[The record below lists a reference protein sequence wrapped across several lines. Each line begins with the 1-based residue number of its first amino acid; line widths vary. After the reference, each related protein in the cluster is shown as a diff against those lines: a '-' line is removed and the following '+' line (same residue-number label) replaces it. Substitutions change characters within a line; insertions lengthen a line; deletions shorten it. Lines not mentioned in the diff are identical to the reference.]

1 MLGTTYDIL
10 DDAATVA
17 SALTAGDAEVNGAAS
32 ITTNGGPVD
41 LSFADADS
49 LLNGNDFAPMQTGSV
64 AADVTVTGTISVA
77 EASSVLGTTYHILD
91 DADIIAEAL
100 VAQGYRDG
108 MDQFVISR
116 EDEAEILGGP
126 LFPQLPDGMS
136 EEGIR
141 SRFYWLLRK
150 WTVDCPTDL
159 CSRRWHASSAMIWIG
174 PSS

>member
-1 MLGTTYDIL
+1 MLGTTYNIL

-17 SALTAGDAEVNGAAS
+17 EAITEGDAEVNGANS
-32 ITTNGGPVD
+32 ITTNGGAVS

-49 LLNGNDFAPMQTGSV
+49 LLNGNDLAPRQTGSV
-64 AADVTVTGTISVA
+64 AADVTVTGTISVS

-116 EDEAEILGGP
+116 EEEAAIIGRP
-126 LFPQLPDGMS
+126 LVPRLPDGMS
-136 EEGIR
+136 ESEFEAD
-141 SRFYWLLRK
+141 S
-150 WTVDCPTDL
+150 
-159 CSRRWHASSAMIWIG
+159 IG
-174 PSS
+174 S